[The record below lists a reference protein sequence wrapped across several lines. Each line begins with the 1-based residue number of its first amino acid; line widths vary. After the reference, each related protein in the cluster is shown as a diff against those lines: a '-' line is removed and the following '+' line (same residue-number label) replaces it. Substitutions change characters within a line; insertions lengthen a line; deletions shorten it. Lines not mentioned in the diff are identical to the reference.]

1 MTERYHT
8 LQILRAFAAWMVFYY
23 HFMMQFH
30 RFETDNILGYAF
42 SEYGEFGVDIFFVLS
57 GFVMYFSAKP
67 DSAKSF
73 SFFIKRVFR
82 VVPAYWFYTF
92 MVIFCLALFPIGFS
106 YTDYTAQS
114 LVLSLLFIPHDNP
127 SGWMPSPLLT
137 VGWTL
142 NFEMAFY
149 TILSI
154 SLAISQKYARI
165 LCFLI
170 VASLPIIWPKNTLF
184 SAVLGNSLL
193 YEFLAGFTI
202 AYLISTNFFKII
214 FKARFIAAVVTGLVG
229 LALWKYYHVHDIFR
243 LFAAGFIVLSAVLF
257 NRYIHE
263 KNMIANFLI
272 KLGDYSFSTYLAHT
286 IILGIVFH
294 FFHDPLSSTQEI
306 IILIAMTLA
315 LLMISKLSYDFVE
328 QNGRLSK
335 LKNIL
340 LGRFAL
346 AE

>member
-30 RFETDNILGYAF
+30 QFQTDNILGYAF

-57 GFVMYFSAKP
+57 GFVMYFSASP
-67 DSAKSF
+67 NNTKSY

-82 VVPAYWFYTF
+82 VVPTYWFYTF

-106 YTDYTAQS
+106 YTDYTAKS
-114 LVLSLLFIPHDNP
+114 LVLSLFFIPHDNP

-154 SLAISQKYARI
+154 SLAISRKHARI

-170 VASLPIIWPKNTLF
+170 VAALPLVWPKNTFF
-184 SAVLGNSLL
+184 SAVLGNTLL
-193 YEFLAGFTI
+193 YEFLAGFSV
-202 AYLISTNFFKII
+202 AYLISTQFFKII
-214 FKARFIAAVVTGLVG
+214 FKARLIAALVTGFAGLV
-229 LALWKYYHVHDIFR
+229 LWKYFHVHDIFR
-243 LFAAGFIVLSAVLF
+243 LLAASFIVLSAVLF

-263 KNMIANFLI
+263 KNIFASFLI
-272 KLGDYSFSTYLAHT
+272 KLGDYSYSTYLAHT
-286 IILGIVFH
+286 IILGIVYH
-294 FFHDPLSSTQEI
+294 FFHETLSSTQETI
-306 IILIAMTLA
+306 LLIAMTMA
-315 LLMISKLSYDFVE
+315 LLMISKVSYDLIE
-328 QNGRLSK
+328 QNRHLIR